1 MNKAMFL
8 FLYSGTV
15 RNYGRFT
22 SIFFEASTH
31 YSFLPKLNLYLNVS
45 KCTICTKKL
54 TDL

>member
-1 MNKAMFL
+1 MFL
-8 FLYSGTV
+8 FLYSATV
-15 RNYGRFT
+15 T

-45 KCTICTKKL
+45 KRTICTKKL

>member
-1 MNKAMFL
+1 MFL
-8 FLYSGTV
+8 FLYSATV

-31 YSFLPKLNLYLNVS
+31 SFLPKLNLYLNVS

-54 TDL
+54 ADL